1 MPLTTAKEKWLSLAA
16 RTKAI
21 LLATITLATIVSTV
35 WVIDSR
41 YAKAAEFKTLQLS
54 VAAGQIKDQIEKVED
69 RRAHTNCRA
78 RENKDLCQWL
88 DERLDYWQKQLRR
101 LEQKR

>member
-1 MPLTTAKEKWLSLAA
+1 MPLNIAKNTWEALAA

-21 LLATITLATIVSTV
+21 ILAAISLATIVSTV
-35 WVIDSR
+35 WVIDAR
-41 YAKAAEFKTLQLS
+41 FAKATELRSLQFE

-69 RRAHTNCRA
+69 RRAHTNCREP
-78 RENKDLCQWL
+78 ENKDLCQWL
-88 DERLDYWQKQLRR
+88 DDRLEYWQRQLRR

>member
-1 MPLTTAKEKWLSLAA
+1 MKDKWEALAQ

-21 LLATITLATIVSTV
+21 ILAVISLATIVSTV
-35 WVIDSR
+35 WVIDAR
-41 YAKAAEFKTLQLS
+41 YAKAGEFRALQLS

-69 RRAHTNCRA
+69 RRAHTNCRVP
-78 RENKDLCQWL
+78 ENRDLCQWL
-88 DERLDYWQKQLRR
+88 DERLDYWQQQLRR

>member
-1 MPLTTAKEKWLSLAA
+1 MKDKWEALAQ

-21 LLATITLATIVSTV
+21 ILAVISLATIVSTV
-35 WVIDSR
+35 WVIDAR
-41 YAKAAEFKTLQLS
+41 YAKAGEFRELQKS

-69 RRAHTNCRA
+69 RRAHTNCR
-78 RENKDLCQWL
+78 EPSNKDLCQWL
-88 DERLDYWQKQLRR
+88 DERLEYWQEQLRR